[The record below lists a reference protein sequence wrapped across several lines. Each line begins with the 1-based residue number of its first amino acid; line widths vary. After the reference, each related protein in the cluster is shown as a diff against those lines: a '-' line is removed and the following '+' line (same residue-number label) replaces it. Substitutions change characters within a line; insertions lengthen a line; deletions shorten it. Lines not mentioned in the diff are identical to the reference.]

1 MVAIARGCVIELDR
15 NAAIALCAACR
26 IVCRDTAP
34 PPEIEEELAPLVCAL
49 EEFFG
54 FGIDMHGGAT
64 FYEDD
69 DGADGD
75 DD

>member
-1 MVAIARGCVIELDR
+1 MVAIARGCVIEMDR
-15 NAAIALCAACR
+15 NTAVALCAACR
-26 IVCRDTAP
+26 IAIRDTAP
-34 PPEIEEELAPLVCAL
+34 PPEIEEEIAPLINAL

-54 FGIDMHGGAT
+54 FEIDMHGEAD

-69 DGADGD
+69 DGSDED

>member
-1 MVAIARGCVIELDR
+1 MVAIARGCVIEFDR
-15 NAAIALCAACR
+15 DTAISLCAACR
-26 IVCRDTAP
+26 IACRDSAP

-54 FGIDMHGGAT
+54 FKIDMHGGVA

-69 DGADGD
+69 DGSDED